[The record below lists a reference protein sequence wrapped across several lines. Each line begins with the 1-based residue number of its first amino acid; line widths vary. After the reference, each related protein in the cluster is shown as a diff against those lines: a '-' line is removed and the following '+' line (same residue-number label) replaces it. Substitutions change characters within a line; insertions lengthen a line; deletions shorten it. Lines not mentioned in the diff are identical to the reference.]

1 MRPGGKITADV
12 WRGRLARETVDHCDR
27 QGMGSNLSE
36 NHVPLIL
43 HQRNSAGVQAG
54 ESGRSTQ
61 MPRTYIPC
69 ATINY
74 RMPTGKL
81 HIVPLG
87 GLGEFGMNC
96 MAIRWGDDIIVIDGG
111 LMFPEAELLGV
122 DIVVPDISYLIENRL
137 RVKGIILTHGHEDHI
152 GGLPWILSELN
163 VPVWGTEF
171 TLAYVEDKLEEHGL
185 LDDADLREIRAGES
199 FQIGP
204 FTISPIQVT
213 HSLVDCVALAV
224 HTPLGVII
232 HTGDFKVDPTP
243 TDNRLFD
250 LHAFAEYGK
259 TGVLALF
266 QDSTNVERKGYTPSE
281 RAVRRKFDEVFAHTK
296 RRLFISCF
304 SSSIHRIKLAVEM
317 AWQHG
322 RKVAFAGR
330 SMNNSAEIAEDLGY
344 IEIPE
349 GLLIHP
355 GEMKNF
361 PPEKVC
367 VLISGTQGEPMSAL
381 SRAAVDNHKH
391 AKIEKGDTVMLSSRI
406 IPGNEKAI
414 YRMID
419 HLFRREAHVIYDD
432 GSSPPVHVSGHAS
445 QEELKLI
452 INLVKPKYFIP
463 IHGEY
468 RQLKLH
474 AEMAAAMKGSVGNV
488 ILIESGDVLEFDELS
503 ARKAGRVNVGRVCID
518 SGSRTDVVE
527 DLIVKDR
534 RHLSED
540 GIVLPIIAINKLT
553 GKVETTP
560 EIVTR
565 GFSPGED
572 GFVGGARQ
580 IVMQTLDSSSAEE
593 KADYGVIKEKI
604 RADLKRYV
612 SKQTQKRPLIM
623 PVILEI

>member
-1 MRPGGKITADV
+1 
-12 WRGRLARETVDHCDR
+12 
-27 QGMGSNLSE
+27 
-36 NHVPLIL
+36 
-43 HQRNSAGVQAG
+43 
-54 ESGRSTQ
+54 
-61 MPRTYIPC
+61 
-69 ATINY
+69 
-74 RMPTGKL
+74 MPTGKL

-96 MAIRWGDDIIVIDGG
+96 MAVRWGDDIIVIDAG

-122 DIVVPDISYLIENRL
+122 DIVVPDISYLIENRQ
-137 RVKGIILTHGHEDHI
+137 RVRAIVLTHGHEDHI
-152 GGLPWILSELN
+152 GALPWILSELN

-171 TLAYVEDKLEEHGL
+171 TLALLEDKLEEHGL
-185 LDDADLREIRAGES
+185 LEDADLREIHPGER
-199 FQIGP
+199 FKAGP
-204 FTISPIQVT
+204 FSIHPIHVT
-213 HSLVDCVALAV
+213 HSLVDCVALAI
-224 HTPLGVII
+224 HTPLGVLI

-243 TDNRLFD
+243 TDNKMFD

-259 TGVLALF
+259 QGVLALF

-281 RAVRRKFDEVFAHTK
+281 RAVRRKFDEVFAHTQ

-304 SSSIHRIKLAVEM
+304 SSSIHRIKLAVEL

-322 RKVAFAGR
+322 RKVAFVGR
-330 SMNNSAEIAEDLGY
+330 SMTNTSEIAEDLGY

-355 GEMKNF
+355 GEMKNY

-367 VLISGTQGEPMSAL
+367 VMISGTQGEPMSAL

-391 AKIEKGDTVMLSSRI
+391 AKIEKGDTVVLSSRI

-414 YRMID
+414 YRMVD
-419 HLFRREAHVIYDD
+419 HLFRRQAHVIYED
-432 GSSPPVHVSGHAS
+432 GSSPPIHVSGHGS

-474 AEMAAAMKGSVGNV
+474 AEMAGAMHSSVGNV
-488 ILIESGDVLEFDELS
+488 MLIESGDILEFDELG

-527 DLIVKDR
+527 DLIIKDR

-540 GIVLPIIAINKLT
+540 GIVLPIIAINKLS
-553 GKVETTP
+553 GRVESSP

-565 GFSPGED
+565 GFAAGED
-572 GFVGGARQ
+572 GFVDGARQ
-580 IVMQTLDSSSAEE
+580 LVMQTLEASSDEE

-604 RADLKRYV
+604 RADLKRYI

>member
-1 MRPGGKITADV
+1 
-12 WRGRLARETVDHCDR
+12 
-27 QGMGSNLSE
+27 
-36 NHVPLIL
+36 
-43 HQRNSAGVQAG
+43 
-54 ESGRSTQ
+54 
-61 MPRTYIPC
+61 MPS
-69 ATINY
+69 
-74 RMPTGKL
+74 GKL
-81 HIVPLG
+81 QIVPLG

-96 MAIRWGDDIIVIDGG
+96 MALRWGDDIVVIDAG

-122 DIVVPDISYLIENRL
+122 DIVVPDITYLTENRQ
-137 RVKGIILTHGHEDHI
+137 RVRGIVLTHGHEDYI
-152 GGLPWILSELN
+152 GALPWILSELN

-171 TLAYVEDKLEEHGL
+171 TLAYVEDKLDEHGL
-185 LDDADLREIRAGES
+185 LDDADLREIRPGERIK
-199 FQIGP
+199 IGA
-204 FTISPIQVT
+204 FTIHPIQVT

-224 HTPLGVII
+224 HTPLGVVI

-259 TGVLALF
+259 EGVLALL
-266 QDSTNVERKGYTPSE
+266 QDSTNIERKGYTPSE
-281 RAVRRKFDEVFAHTK
+281 RAVRRKFDEVFARTE

-304 SSSIHRIKLAVEM
+304 SSSIHRIKLAVEL
-317 AWQHG
+317 AWEHG
-322 RKVAFAGR
+322 RKIAFIGR
-330 SMNNSAEIAEDLGY
+330 SMNSSAEIAEDLGY

-349 GLLIHP
+349 GLLVHP
-355 GEMKNF
+355 GDMKNHA
-361 PPEKVC
+361 PNKVC

-391 AKIEKGDTVMLSSRI
+391 AKIEKGDTVVLSSRI

-419 HLFRREAHVIYDD
+419 HLFRREAHVIYED

-452 INLVKPKYFIP
+452 INLVKPRYFIP
-463 IHGEY
+463 VHGEY

-474 AEMAAAMKGSVGNV
+474 AEMAGSMHGSVGQV
-488 ILIESGDVLEFDELS
+488 ILIESGDILEFDELG
-503 ARKAGRVNVGRVCID
+503 ARKIGKVNVGRVCID

-527 DLIVKDR
+527 DLIIKDR
-534 RHLSED
+534 RHISED

-553 GKVETTP
+553 GVVETSP

-565 GFSPGED
+565 GFNPGED
-572 GFVGGARQ
+572 GLMDGAKQ
-580 IVMQTLDSSSAEE
+580 IVMQTLDVSSDEE

-604 RADLKRYV
+604 RADLKRYI

>member
-1 MRPGGKITADV
+1 
-12 WRGRLARETVDHCDR
+12 
-27 QGMGSNLSE
+27 
-36 NHVPLIL
+36 
-43 HQRNSAGVQAG
+43 
-54 ESGRSTQ
+54 
-61 MPRTYIPC
+61 
-69 ATINY
+69 
-74 RMPTGKL
+74 
-81 HIVPLG
+81 VPLG

-96 MAIRWGDDIIVIDGG
+96 MAVRWGDDIVVIDAG

-122 DIVVPDISYLIENRL
+122 DIVVPEISYLTENRQHV
-137 RVKGIILTHGHEDHI
+137 RGIVLTHGHEDHI
-152 GGLPWILSELN
+152 GALPWILSELN

-171 TLAYVEDKLEEHGL
+171 TLAYVEDKLDEHGL
-185 LDDADLREIRAGES
+185 LDSADLREIRPGQS
-199 FQIGP
+199 FKVGSL
-204 FTISPIQVT
+204 TVHPIQVT
-213 HSLVDCVALAV
+213 HSLVDCVSLAI
-224 HTPLGVII
+224 HTPLGVVI

-259 TGVLALF
+259 EGVLALF

-281 RAVRRKFDEVFAHTK
+281 RAVRRKFDEVFARTE

-304 SSSIHRIKLAVEM
+304 SSSIHRIKLAVEL
-317 AWQHG
+317 AWEHG
-322 RKVAFAGR
+322 RKVAFIGR
-330 SMNNSAEIAEDLGY
+330 SMTSSAEIAEDLGY

-361 PPEKVC
+361 APEKVC

-391 AKIEKGDTVMLSSRI
+391 AKIEKGDTVVLSSRI
-406 IPGNEKAI
+406 IPGNEKTI

-419 HLFRREAHVIYDD
+419 HLFRREAHVIYED

-474 AEMAAAMKGSVGNV
+474 AELAQSMHGSVGNV
-488 ILIESGDVLEFDELS
+488 MLIESGDVLEFDELG

-518 SGSRTDVVE
+518 SGSSTDVVE
-527 DLIVKDR
+527 DLVIKDR

-540 GIVLPIIAINKLT
+540 GIVLPIIAINKLS
-553 GKVETTP
+553 GRVETSP

-572 GFVGGARQ
+572 GFMDGARQ
-580 IVMQTLDSSSAEE
+580 IVMQTLEQSSEEE

-604 RADLKRYV
+604 RGDLKRYI